1 MTDKDIKSGLRYCFS
16 IGYSN
21 CKGCP
26 YFNTQKGKRCANAL
40 YNDVIALINSQQ
52 AEISRLKSIQ
62 HTNLIEAIFTETLH
76 KQMVIKEFVE
86 ELKKITVP
94 IMIGNHCR
102 KVISEQGID
111 AVAKRMGVDK

>member
-1 MTDKDIKSGLRYCFS
+1 MTDKDIKTGLRYCFS

-40 YNDVIALINSQQ
+40 YDDVIDLINSQQ
-52 AEISRLKSIQ
+52 KEIENLKFIQ
-62 HTNLIEAIFTETLH
+62 ATKLLERFMTETVH
-76 KQMVIKEFVE
+76 QQQVIKEFVE

-94 IMIGNHCR
+94 IMIGNQCR